1 MTIRSHLHPA
11 LILTIAIA
19 IGCGA
24 PDRQADVAD
33 QSVKEEP
40 TAYSLAGDPLFA
52 PEPDSSLLAEVD
64 KRRQAWEDAPTDAD
78 AMIWYGRFLAYAGQY
93 DAAIELYSQ
102 GIEQHPDDPRFLR
115 HRGHRYISIRQ
126 LDNAIADFERAA
138 SMIEGQPNEIEPDGM
153 PNARGIP
160 VSTLQGNI
168 WYHLGLADYL
178 KHDPEN
184 ALRAFQNGLA
194 TAALPDNVVS
204 TTHWIYMIHRRM
216 GNDEAAEAALEPI
229 TPDMDIIENTAYHR
243 LTLLYKGLI
252 DESELA
258 GDGSAGDAIMYGIGN
273 WHLYN
278 DRPEQ
283 AKQVFEQLL
292 DEGNWASF
300 GYIAAEADMLQYFQ

>member
-1 MTIRSHLHPA
+1 M
-11 LILTIAIA
+11 AIT
-19 IGCGA
+19 IGCA
-24 PDRQADVAD
+24 TPDPQNNGVDKSTND
-33 QSVKEEP
+33 QP

-64 KRRQAWEDAPTDAD
+64 KRRQAWEEAPIDAD
-78 AMIWYGRFLAYAGQY
+78 AKIWYGRFLAYAGRY
-93 DAAIELYSQ
+93 DEAIDLYSQ
-102 GIEQHPDDPRFLR
+102 GMDEHPNDPRFPR

-126 LDNAIADFERAA
+126 LDNAISDFEHAA
-138 SMIEGQPNEIEPDGM
+138 SMIDGQPNEIEPDGM

-168 WYHLGLADYL
+168 WYHLGLSYYL
-178 KHDPEN
+178 KHDLDN

-204 TTHWIYMIHRRM
+204 TTHWIYMILQRM
-216 GNDEAAEAALEPI
+216 GNDEAAEAALESI

-243 LTLLYKGLI
+243 LTLLYKGLVE
-252 DESELA
+252 ESELV
-258 GDGSAGDAIMYGIGN
+258 GEGSAGDAIMYGIGN

-278 DRPEQ
+278 NRSDR

-292 DEGNWASF
+292 NEGNWASF
-300 GYIAAEADMLQYFQ
+300 GYIAAESDMLRYFQ